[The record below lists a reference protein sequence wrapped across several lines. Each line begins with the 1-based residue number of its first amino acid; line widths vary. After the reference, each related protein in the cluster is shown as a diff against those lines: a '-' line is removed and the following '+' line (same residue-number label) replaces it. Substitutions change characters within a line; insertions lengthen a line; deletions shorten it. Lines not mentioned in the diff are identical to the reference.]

1 MKAVCPRFLILLAL
15 CAVMHP
21 VWALAATFKLGI
33 TPSGNK
39 VVITW
44 PTNAANYVL
53 QSTTNLTKVNWL
65 TVTNPAP
72 VIVSTN
78 NSLTYTNN
86 SVMRFFRLYLNTVV
100 SGYYLSIAR
109 ATSNTFTIWWPASA
123 TNYVLQSTISLTPV
137 NWQTVTVPATVT
149 INTTNFVTYTNNSA
163 TRYFRLFLNT
173 NSASAPITGLA
184 LIPAGTF
191 TMGDVTDDN
200 QNGDAAPVS
209 TTVSAFYMET
219 NLVSYSLW
227 QSVYNFA
234 VSAGYGF
241 GNTGAGQGPNHP
253 VQAVNWYD
261 VVLWCNARSQQAGL
275 TPVYYTDAAM
285 TRIYTN
291 GNIDAIYPNWSANGY
306 RLPTEAEWEKAAR
319 GGLSGQRFPWGNT
332 ISETQANYYGY
343 PSAYPYDLG
352 PFTGNNSAFETQGEP
367 YTSPVGYFA
376 PNGSNGYGLNDMA
389 GDVMEW
395 CWDWYAIPYA
405 GGTDPHGPATGSVR
419 VSRGG
424 DWNDTATYARC
435 ASRGPY
441 NPNDSP
447 GFLDFS
453 ARGFRCVRAH

>member
-1 MKAVCPRFLILLAL
+1 MPSSNQIGRR
-15 CAVMHP
+15 P
-21 VWALAATFKLGI
+21 ATFKLGI

-53 QSTTNLTKVNWL
+53 QSTTNLTKANWL
-65 TVTNPAP
+65 TVTNPVP

-86 SVMRFFRLYLNTVV
+86 SVMRFFRLFLNNIV
-100 SGYYLSIAR
+100 SGYTLSIAR
-109 ATSNTFTIWWPASA
+109 VTSNTFTIWWPASA
-123 TNYVLQSTISLTPV
+123 TNYVLQSTVALAPV
-137 NWQTVTVPATVT
+137 NWQTVPTPAPVT

-173 NSASAPITGLA
+173 NTSSTPITGLA

-191 TMGDVTDDN
+191 TMGDVTDNN

-209 TTVSAFYMET
+209 TTVLTFYMET

-227 QSVYNFA
+227 QSVYNLA
-234 VSAGYGF
+234 VGAGYVF
-241 GNTGAGQGPNHP
+241 GDPGAGQGPNHP
-253 VQAVNWYD
+253 VQAVDWYD
-261 VVLWCNARSQQAGL
+261 VVLWCNARSQQASL

-285 TRIYTN
+285 TQVYTN
-291 GNIDAIYPNWSANGY
+291 GNIDAIYVNWSANGY

-332 ISETQANYYGY
+332 ISQSQANYDSFPGV
-343 PSAYPYDLG
+343 YPYDLG
-352 PFTGNNSAFETQGEP
+352 PAGNNSAFETQGQP

-376 PNGSNGYGLNDMA
+376 PNGYGLNDMA

-395 CWDWYAIPYA
+395 CWDWYATPYA
-405 GGTDPHGPATGSVR
+405 GGTDPRGPATGSVR

-435 ASRGPY
+435 ASRGTY
-441 NPNDSP
+441 NPQDSAA
-447 GFLDFS
+447 FLDFN